1 MILTAKYINNGEER
15 SVTFKSLELLNSFF
29 DFTNPC
35 TEFGINLCGCL
46 RLNSNRF
53 NGIVYITK
61 YRAKTFLWKSTDG
74 RGEPSSTHTEEQIK
88 QNWSLTDEDE
98 DGQTLEE
105 FLELS
110 ENGDKWIKG
119 TEILENIS

>member
-1 MILTAKYINNGEER
+1 MNIIQWQIAEIFNPLKNIITMLTAKYINNGEEQ
-15 SVTFKSLELLNSFF
+15 SVTFKTLDLLNSFF

-35 TEFGINLCGCL
+35 TEFGINLCGSL

-74 RGEPSSTHTEEQIK
+74 RGEPSSPHPEQQSNKKHLIRPRRK
-88 QNWSLTDEDE
+88 N
-98 DGQTLEE
+98 
-105 FLELS
+105 
-110 ENGDKWIKG
+110 
-119 TEILENIS
+119 